1 MIGTFE
7 LFYPIVMSL
16 IWIIGALFY
25 EIYSIYQVKQSRKI
39 CKSQLDPSVDIFM
52 SCYNE
57 ETVLGDAVKSLEQ
70 LEYSNYSLI
79 LIDDLSTD
87 HTLSIMRDLEQKYSN
102 IKIIASN
109 ENKGKASELNAALSK
124 STAKYILC
132 VDADSIFDKSSLSH
146 LVNFLELNPKCGAV
160 TGRPMVKNTRTILGK
175 LQFLEYYMNID
186 FIKRAQ
192 FLLTNRILT
201 ISGVLTLFRRNALE
215 NVHGW
220 NPSAMTEDI
229 DITWRLY
236 QQKWLCGYEPHAICH
251 IFVPETISG
260 FLNQRK
266 RWAWGGVEVLRKR
279 MNRLFRI
286 SWGEGLLTLDVI
298 LSYVWIFLVSISFLQ
313 FFFTYLFQHNLGL
326 RLDVITIYFGSTLL
340 FYFISRLINSKNKL
354 LHVPWGIFWLL
365 PVYFYLYWL
374 YNIIVTFMAFY
385 HLFDNIKYAAWGES
399 DRGNIQHYD

>member
-7 LFYPIVMSL
+7 LFYPVIMSL
-16 IWIIGALFY
+16 IWIIGTLFY
-25 EIYSIYQVKQSRKI
+25 EIYNIHQMNQAKKI
-39 CKSQLDPSVDIFM
+39 VNINRAPSVDIFM

-57 ETVLGDAVKSLEQ
+57 EGVLINAVNTLEQ
-70 LEYSNYSLI
+70 LDYANFSLI
-79 LIDDLSTD
+79 LIDDQSTD
-87 HTLSIMRDLEQKYSN
+87 NTLLIMKKLKQKYSN
-102 IKIIASN
+102 IRVIASN
-109 ENKGKASELNAALSK
+109 ENKGKASELNTALAE

-132 VDADSIFDKSSLSH
+132 VDADSIFERSVLSY

-160 TGRPMVKNTRTILGK
+160 TGRPMVKNHRSVLGK

-201 ISGVLTLFRRNALE
+201 VSGVLTLFRKKALDE
-215 NVHGW
+215 VGGW

-236 QQKWLCGYEPHAICH
+236 QKKWFCGYEPHAICH

-279 MNRLFRI
+279 IDKLFKI

-298 LSYVWIFLVSISFLQ
+298 LSYIWIFLVSFSFIR

-326 RLDVITIYFGSTLL
+326 RLDIIVIYFGSTLL
-340 FYFISRLINSKNKL
+340 FYFISRLINSKNEL
-354 LHVPWGIFWLL
+354 LKVPRGAFWLL

-374 YNIIVTFMAFY
+374 YNIVVTFIAFY
-385 HLFDNIKYAAWGES
+385 HLFDSIKYAAWGES
-399 DRGNIQHYD
+399 DRGKAKL